1 MADHVDGYNRDRHA
15 DHDGCEEREA
25 KHDSLQPVEPLIT
38 AGTNGESRHL
48 PNLFRCRSRI
58 VSAISVVAKVRR
70 KRMAP
75 VIYKAGRTSDCSD
88 AFPKP
93 AAIVA
98 VIGRMDSVGS
108 CGKELFPPARMTTII
123 VSPMARA
130 IGDRNSTRLHSSH
143 LAISDAV

>member
-1 MADHVDGYNRDRHA
+1 
-15 DHDGCEEREA
+15 
-25 KHDSLQPVEPLIT
+25 
-38 AGTNGESRHL
+38 
-48 PNLFRCRSRI
+48 
-58 VSAISVVAKVRR
+58 
-70 KRMAP
+70 MAP

-130 IGDRNSTRLHSSH
+130 IPSITAA
-143 LAISDAV
+143 AIPEIAAGIITHQIAWSLLQPSA